1 LKALA
6 FAAASAALITLV
18 GCTTFPVIQSG
29 ECGNAVIDA
38 DEDCDTFVPPGF
50 EGSVCRPKGVPDEE
64 CHFDCRVNANGTRGA
79 CPTGWG
85 CAANGVCRIPTDG
98 FQLPAR
104 KFSSEV
110 SSWLSSADFDGD
122 GRAETIS
129 TEPPDQLQQGRFRLH
144 YFDADSELVETR
156 TFPRTATRPIA
167 SDLNGDQLSDIVFSN
182 LRVGML
188 PGRQDREWI
197 PAAFSSYAVSSS
209 ELRAVTVSQSQV
221 GGAVP
226 LLAFA
231 TLAHVTGIYVPS
243 ANNGG
248 LTLLQDLS
256 RPLQTLAGL
265 PLAAD
270 IIRGAESPCVEV
282 AFAFQDDDFF
292 QLLDTCTLGGSATDI
307 SQLVWRDSPEIQV
320 VHLPAG
326 SHIDSGPIS
335 ADVDGDGH
343 LDILIGADGHTY
355 VAHGD
360 GQRLEEHAAKL
371 TLSVIKQQVGEP
383 PRLVSIDGP
392 LPLAAGDITGD
403 GVADY
408 VMPDG
413 VFGSRRSLVD
423 SSLAFFS
430 SYQNSAQLWT
440 TAAVLDLNGNGLP
453 DVIAASEGAPGLTFL
468 SGTGGPFPVPTHIS
482 SQGPVKLIGTGDFD
496 GDQITDVAFMQGGP
510 PAASDSLAVA
520 YGNRDRVPLDPVRV
534 AELAGVQQLGGMR
547 DASSDDIFTAST
559 VPVDGAPRSTFT
571 IFGGGAER
579 LPFAPYTLV
588 NFATDGSL
596 QDWGAL
602 ALIVGAFTA
611 HGAHDVVAMGTHDYQ
626 SQWNQWLIPQ
636 VAGGQAPP
644 RLLDGDPPEG
654 VLPYTDDQRGVR
666 LSVASVA
673 ADLDHDGLDEALWL
687 MPRHL
692 SDGSSLCSLL
702 IYDVDAGENRIE
714 LKQQLDFDEPC
725 TTPEL
730 VAASLGQPGLQL
742 LALLGDPTQGPR
754 RLEILWNDGKGG
766 FSLDQ
771 RSFVH
776 DRNNSDVRAFSVVPP
791 PRVSAVPPPGARAVP
806 PPRIRLAFVTESTL
820 HIATTKDATKDG
832 TKDGR
837 ELDDV
842 SNVSDAFED
851 ARGVVATDPNGDG
864 ISDLVV
870 ADAQG
875 LWLLPAGL

>member
-6 FAAASAALITLV
+6 FTAACVLTITLA
-18 GCTTFPVIQSG
+18 GCTSFPVIQSG
-29 ECGNAVIDA
+29 ECGNAVIEPG
-38 DEDCDTFVPPGF
+38 EDCDTFVKDA
-50 EGSVCRPKGVPDEE
+50 GSVCRPKGVPGEE
-64 CHFDCRVNANGTRGA
+64 CHFDCRVNADGTHGA
-79 CPTGWG
+79 CPGGRG
-85 CAANGVCRIPTDG
+85 CAADGVCRMPTDG

-104 KFSSEV
+104 KFSTEA
-110 SSWLSSADFDGD
+110 SSWLSSTDFDGD
-122 GRAETIS
+122 DRAEIIS
-129 TEPPDQLQQGRFRLH
+129 TEPPDQLQRGRFRLH

-156 TFPRTATRPIA
+156 TFPRIATRPIA
-167 SDLNGDQLSDIVFSN
+167 GDLNGDQLGDIVFGD

-197 PAAFSSYAVSSS
+197 PAAFSSYVVSNS
-209 ELRAVTVSQSQV
+209 ELRALTVSSSQV
-221 GGAVP
+221 GGAVA
-226 LLAFA
+226 LLVFA
-231 TLAHVTGIYVPS
+231 TLADVTGIYVPS
-243 ANNGG
+243 ASNGG
-248 LTLLQDLS
+248 LTLLQELS
-256 RPLQTLAGL
+256 RPLSTLVGL

-270 IIRGAESPCVEV
+270 IIRGAESPCLEV
-282 AFAFQDDDFF
+282 AFAFRDDDFF
-292 QLLDTCTLGGSATDI
+292 QLLDTCAIGGGAVDL
-307 SQLVWRDSPEIQV
+307 SQLVWRDAPEIQV

-326 SHIDSGPIS
+326 SHIDAGPIS

-343 LDILIGADGHTY
+343 LDILIGADRHTY

-360 GQRLEEHAAKL
+360 GHRLEEHAGRL
-371 TLSVIKQQVGEP
+371 TLSVITQRVGEP
-383 PRLVSIDGP
+383 PRSVSVDGP

-408 VMPDG
+408 VMPDA

-430 SYQNSAQLWT
+430 SYQNSAQPWT

-453 DVIAASEGAPGLTFL
+453 DVIAATEGAPGLSFL
-468 SGTGGPFPVPTHIS
+468 SGTGDVFPVPTRIS

-520 YGNRDRVPLDPVRV
+520 YGSRDRVPLDPVRV

-547 DASSDDIFTAST
+547 DTGSDDIFTAST
-559 VPVDGAPRSTFT
+559 VQVDGAPRSTFT
-571 IFGGGAER
+571 IFGGGADR

-602 ALIVGAFTA
+602 ALTVGAFTA
-611 HGAHDVVAMGTHDYQ
+611 RGAHDVVAMGAHDYT
-626 SQWNQWLIPQ
+626 SHWNQWLIPQ
-636 VAGGQAPP
+636 VGSGQAPP
-644 RLLDGDPPEG
+644 RLLDGDPPQD
-654 VLPYTDDQRGVR
+654 VMPYTDDQRGVR

-673 ADLDHDGLDEALWL
+673 ADLDGDGLDEAVWL

-692 SDGSSLCSLL
+692 SDGSSLCTLL
-702 IYDVDAGENRIE
+702 IYDVDASKSRIE
-714 LKQQLDFDEPC
+714 LKQRLDFDEPC
-725 TTPEL
+725 STPEL
-730 VAASLGQPGLQL
+730 VAASLGEDRLQL

-754 RLEILWNDGKGG
+754 RLEILWNDRNGG

-776 DRNNSDVRAFSVVPP
+776 DQDDSDVRAFSVVPP
-791 PRVSAVPPPGARAVP
+791 PRISVVQPPP
-806 PPRIRLAFVTESTL
+806 IRLAFVTESAL
-820 HIATTKDATKDG
+820 HIAEADA
-832 TKDGR
+832 R
-837 ELDDV
+837 ERQFDV
-842 SNVSDAFED
+842 SKVNDFED

-864 ISDLVV
+864 ISDVVV

-875 LWLLPAGL
+875 LWLLPAELR